1 MTPDDILL
9 KRRHDALGAYA
20 PLFYDKPVRLVRG
33 EGVWV
38 EDADGRRYLDV
49 YNNVPHVGHCH
60 PHVVEAICRQA
71 ETLNTH
77 TRYLHE
83 TVVAYAERLL
93 ASADAPLSSMVFT
106 CTGTE
111 SNELALRM
119 ARHRSGGHGVIVS
132 TFNYHGNSQ
141 LLASLTTAF
150 PVPEAF
156 APFARAVPIPDP
168 YRDGEGRSDDELAE
182 IFAERVAEA
191 VRSLAGDGVRMSAL
205 LFDPLFANEGLPRLV
220 PGYLAKAVSIVREA
234 GGLFIAD
241 EVQAGFGRS
250 GQRMWGHQVQGVTPD
265 LVTLGKPMGAG
276 HPIGGVMA
284 PKDLVDSFGRAAT
297 YFNTFGG
304 NPVSAA
310 AGMAVLDVIENER
323 LIENAGRVGDYVRR
337 GLIRLM
343 DKYALIGNVR
353 GLGLFFGLE
362 LVRDRASKT
371 PAPEQTKAL
380 VNKMRDA
387 GVLMGRIGAHDNILK
402 MRPPMVFSIENADLL
417 LTTLDKVFGEI

>member
-93 ASADAPLSSMVFT
+93 ATADAPLSSMVFT

-191 VRSLAGDGVRMSAL
+191 VRSLAGDGVRMS
-205 LFDPLFANEGLPRLV
+205 
-220 PGYLAKAVSIVREA
+220 VRCSPTKVCRA
-234 GGLFIAD
+234 WCRVIWLRPFPSS
-241 EVQAGFGRS
+241 GRPAAFLS
-250 GQRMWGHQVQGVTPD
+250 PTRC
-265 LVTLGKPMGAG
+265 KR
-276 HPIGGVMA
+276 
-284 PKDLVDSFGRAAT
+284 DSVVR
-297 YFNTFGG
+297 
-304 NPVSAA
+304 VSACGA
-310 AGMAVLDVIENER
+310 TR
-323 LIENAGRVGDYVRR
+323 C
-337 GLIRLM
+337 
-343 DKYALIGNVR
+343 
-353 GLGLFFGLE
+353 
-362 LVRDRASKT
+362 
-371 PAPEQTKAL
+371 KA
-380 VNKMRDA
+380 
-387 GVLMGRIGAHDNILK
+387 
-402 MRPPMVFSIENADLL
+402 
-417 LTTLDKVFGEI
+417 